1 MPLWPFRRRS
11 RRKRGRANTLDT
23 DDYAAPAVGPGLPPR
38 SQTAPVVAMAAGAHV
53 PERHPSKKQRTEPK
67 KLQRRGRAFSFSPGR
82 HDSVRVASS
91 RAQRGAGAETSMS
104 HVPSGYT
111 WRVDHGARATPSG
124 LDAVQDE
131 MLWRVPTLHNK
142 RGADQ
147 LPRKTSSKRRR
158 KEDQE
163 REAQIRAMC
172 AFEPIRP
179 ATEDW
184 MAGRP
189 IKKESRK
196 TRTGFGIS
204 IKGSEFD
211 KYNRSSDISLPLPDS
226 IDSAVSSDSEH
237 ISYKV
242 SALEALAPRPTLRY
256 STNPRPGTNV
266 RDGAPTSRGPSQQR
280 RKLAAPIPEET
291 LRAHKRIDDL
301 ADDLSASDLRE
312 LMERDQRRRARK
324 QQLEQEKQKRRIA
337 RHAEKQKAVDAEAAR
352 LGRQSPPNMERGVLG
367 REDVGLGLDPASA
380 IVTSSRIRHSEDQP
394 QDPVRGEED
403 DDAEPARD
411 PLTAFHRV
419 DSHTPQ
425 PPEEPSE
432 TREQQRPVPI
442 LASPPSRTSFRRKL
456 SRSKSPQESEP
467 RTERSEILLNGPSG
481 SAKAQRSWTSI
492 FKWGSKNKRHS
503 GGPSSFSNTS
513 RDSIMAMATPTP
525 TPPINI
531 IPRHVSSKLPKRTM
545 SRFREDLPELPISPP
560 TSRIQ
565 SPEDADAIYPFAP
578 STDLYPASSLVSRPR
593 QGTVGSE
600 QRSVEGT
607 RETPSTT
614 SHLDTPGVSPEPQ
627 AMSLASIDS
636 EGSWFSGRLTSK
648 KRKSS
653 GILEQAPNL
662 RLPRQTPES
671 DSERQQPEP
680 DHPADD
686 MHITDDDY
694 LSRLA
699 PPQPERNAIHRKSTG
714 EARPSSD
721 WEDEEEAHWGS
732 VRGRQPKVVRSE
744 MVERVKSR
752 EGILNVFGEEGETAM
767 IETVEGDATAE
778 SSDHESSDGTAEVG
792 MQRATSVNLG
802 HAHARRIS
810 AGSARLLSIS
820 PRSSVDAKGGVTLNE
835 KRE

>member
-23 DDYAAPAVGPGLPPR
+23 DEYAAPAAGPGLPPS
-38 SQTAPVVAMAAGAHV
+38 SQTAPVVAMAADAHV

-91 RAQRGAGAETSMS
+91 RAQRGGAETSMS
-104 HVPSGYT
+104 HAPSGYT

-124 LDAVQDE
+124 LDTVQDE

-147 LPRKTSSKRRR
+147 LPRKTSNKKRRQ
-158 KEDQE
+158 EDQE

-172 AFEPIRP
+172 AFEPVRP

-189 IKKESRK
+189 IKKESRRA
-196 TRTGFGIS
+196 RTGFGIG

-226 IDSAVSSDSEH
+226 IDSAASSDSEH

-256 STNPRPGTNV
+256 STNPRPGTYA

-291 LRAHKRIDDL
+291 LKANKRIDDL

-337 RHAEKQKAVDAEAAR
+337 RRAEKQKATDAEAAR

-380 IVTSSRIRHSEDQP
+380 IVTSSRIRNSDDLP
-394 QDPVRGEED
+394 QRPEQD
-403 DDAEPARD
+403 DDLEPARD
-411 PLTAFHRV
+411 PLAAFHRV
-419 DSHTPQ
+419 DSHPLQTPK
-425 PPEEPSE
+425 EPSE
-432 TREQQRPVPI
+432 PREPQQPVPT
-442 LASPPSRTSFRRKL
+442 LASPPSRASFRRKL

-467 RTERSEILLNGPSG
+467 RTERSEILLNGAPGG
-481 SAKAQRSWTSI
+481 SARAQRSWTSI

-513 RDSIMAMATPTP
+513 RDSMVMTIPTP

-560 TSRIQ
+560 ASRIQ
-565 SPEDADAIYPFAP
+565 SPDADAIYPFAP
-578 STDLYPASSLVSRPR
+578 SADLYPASSLASRPR

-607 RETPSTT
+607 RETPSTV
-614 SHLDTPGVSPEPQ
+614 SHMDEPGVSPEPQ

-653 GILEQAPNL
+653 GILEQAPGL
-662 RLPRQTPES
+662 RLPRRTPES
-671 DSERQQPEP
+671 DSERQPEP

-699 PPQPERNAIHRKSTG
+699 PPQTERNAFNRKSTG

-721 WEDEEEAHWGS
+721 WEEEEEAHWGS

-744 MVERVKSR
+744 MAERVKSR
-752 EGILNVFGEEGETAM
+752 EGLLNVFGEEGEAAM
-767 IETVEGDATAE
+767 IETMETDDAAE
-778 SSDHESSDGTAEVG
+778 SSEHESSDGTAEVG
-792 MQRATSVNLG
+792 LQRATSLNLG

-820 PRSSVDAKGGVTLNE
+820 PRSSVDAKGVIAPAE
-835 KRE
+835 RRE

>member
-23 DDYAAPAVGPGLPPR
+23 DEYAGAAAGPGLPPR
-38 SQTAPVVAMAAGAHV
+38 SQTAPVVAV

-67 KLQRRGRAFSFSPGR
+67 KLQRRGRAFSFSPDR

-91 RAQRGAGAETSMS
+91 RAQRGGAETSMS
-104 HVPSGYT
+104 HAPSGYT

-147 LPRKTSSKRRR
+147 LPRKTSSKKRR

-172 AFEPIRP
+172 AFEPVRP

-189 IKKESRK
+189 IKKESRR
-196 TRTGFGIS
+196 TRTGFGIG

-211 KYNRSSDISLPLPDS
+211 KYNRSSDISLPLPGS
-226 IDSAVSSDSEH
+226 IDSAASSDSEH

-256 STNPRPGTNV
+256 STNPRAGANPREGT
-266 RDGAPTSRGPSQQR
+266 TSRGPSQQR
-280 RKLAAPIPEET
+280 RKLTAPIPEET

-337 RHAEKQKAVDAEAAR
+337 RRAEKQKAADAEAAK
-352 LGRQSPPNMERGVLG
+352 LGRQSPPNLERGVLG
-367 REDVGLGLDPASA
+367 REDVGLGLDPVSA
-380 IVTSSRIRHSEDQP
+380 IVTSSRIRRSDEQP
-394 QDPVRGEED
+394 QQHARPD
-403 DDAEPARD
+403 DDNAEPTRD
-411 PLTAFHRV
+411 PLAAFHRV
-419 DSHTPQ
+419 DSHPLQ
-425 PPEEPSE
+425 PPEEPSKARQLE
-432 TREQQRPVPI
+432 RPVPI

-467 RTERSEILLNGPSG
+467 RTEPSELLNGPPGG

-503 GGPSSFSNTS
+503 GGPPSFSNTS
-513 RDSIMAMATPTP
+513 RDSMPMAAPTP

-578 STDLYPASSLVSRPR
+578 STDLYPAPSSASRPR

-653 GILEQAPNL
+653 GILEQAPGL
-662 RLPRQTPES
+662 RLPRETPES
-671 DSERQQPEP
+671 DSERQNPEP
-680 DHPADD
+680 DHTAED

-699 PPQPERNAIHRKSTG
+699 PPQAERNAFNRKSTG

-721 WEDEEEAHWGS
+721 WEEEEEAHWGS

-744 MVERVKSR
+744 MVGRVKSR
-752 EGILNVFGEEGETAM
+752 EGQLNVFGEEGQAAV
-767 IETVEGDATAE
+767 IETVEADADAAE
-778 SSDHESSDGTAEVG
+778 SSEHESSDGTAEAG
-792 MQRATSVNLG
+792 GLQRATSVNLG

-820 PRSSVDAKGGVTLNE
+820 PRSSVDAKGAVTLAE